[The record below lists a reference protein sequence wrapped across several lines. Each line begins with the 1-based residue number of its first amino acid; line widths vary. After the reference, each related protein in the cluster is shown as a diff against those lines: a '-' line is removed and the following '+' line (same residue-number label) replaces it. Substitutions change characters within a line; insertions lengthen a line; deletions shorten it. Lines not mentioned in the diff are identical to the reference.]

1 MDGNLHN
8 VNRLRLAVSVL
19 ALLGTA
25 ASVAFA
31 GPPAG
36 LEYSPPQAPP
46 PPDGAGLLARL
57 VTITLGLL
65 VLCGVVL
72 WYARR
77 VVQPRALQRS
87 PRLRRTAS
95 LLLDRRSSLHLIVAD
110 EYTVA
115 VTTDASGL
123 RSMVLL
129 SEPFDDVLAGV
140 SPPHEKP
147 EAGGTASG
155 SPK

>member
-1 MDGNLHN
+1 M
-8 VNRLRLAVSVL
+8 VVSL
-19 ALLGTA
+19 IALLATA
-25 ASVAFA
+25 ASVALA

-46 PPDGAGLLARL
+46 PPDAAGLLARL

-65 VLCGVVL
+65 ALCGVVL

-77 VVQPRALQRS
+77 VAQPQALKRS

-95 LLLDRRSSLHLIVAD
+95 LPLDRRSSLHLIAAD

-115 VTTDASGL
+115 VTTDATGL

-129 SEPFDDVLAGV
+129 SEPFDDVLAGI
-140 SPPHEKP
+140 SPPNEKP
-147 EAGGTASG
+147 EAVPPPASG
-155 SPK
+155 SPR

>member
-1 MDGNLHN
+1 MDGNQHN
-8 VNRLRLAVSVL
+8 MNSLRMVVSVL
-19 ALLGTA
+19 LLLGTA

-65 VLCGVVL
+65 ALCGVVL
-72 WYARR
+72 WCARR
-77 VVQPRALQRS
+77 VAQPRALKRS

-95 LLLDRRSSLHLIVAD
+95 LPLDRRSSLHLIAAD
-110 EYTVA
+110 EYTIA
-115 VTTDASGL
+115 VTTDATGL

-129 SEPFDDVLAGV
+129 SETFDDVLAGV
-140 SPPHEKP
+140 SPPPEQP
-147 EAGGTASG
+147 EAVPPASG
-155 SPK
+155 LPR